1 MTLKRFLKSWPA
13 TAAVLLLMLTVP
25 VLSQQIAP
33 GSNVTVYES
42 PT

>member
-1 MTLKRFLKSWPA
+1 MALKRFWKSWPA
-13 TAAVLLLMLTVP
+13 TAAALLLMLAAP
-25 VLSQQIAP
+25 VLAQQIPP